1 MNVAQIKDEIRNL
14 SQIDKIELFTWIDRE
29 VSDLL
34 CRIGSS
40 RSLQIRREIECKV
53 TGPKKSGRIGKS
65 DHLAVNYASQASPHF
80 DRNHMPAISGQDTRQ
95 QFSPATDSK

>member
-14 SQIDKIELFTWIDRE
+14 NQIDKIELFTWIDRE

-40 RSLQIRREIECKV
+40 RSLQIRREIEQKSRV
-53 TGPKKSGRIGKS
+53 TAPKRSTQIGKT
-65 DHLAVNYASQASPHF
+65 DHVAVNCAAQAS
-80 DRNHMPAISGQDTRQ
+80 R
-95 QFSPATDSK
+95 